1 MDEKKIELIDG
12 LVTEYREQRVAL
24 KIMIQDLEKIKEKVD
39 TLFPESI
46 DKRYVRFF
54 EEKVKSVTGLFSAI
68 LGIRKEIC
76 NNIKDEMEM
85 IRRIDGNSEEDLG
98 DISELASQVET
109 YQKESYK
116 LIEGGKKE

>member
-1 MDEKKIELIDG
+1 MDEKKVEQLNELI
-12 LVTEYREQRVAL
+12 VEYREQRVAL
-24 KIMIQDLEKIKEKVD
+24 KEMIKDLEKIKEKVD

-85 IRRIDGNSEEDLG
+85 LRKIDGNKEDGLG
-98 DISELASQVET
+98 DISELANQVES

-116 LIEGGKKE
+116 LLEGGKKE